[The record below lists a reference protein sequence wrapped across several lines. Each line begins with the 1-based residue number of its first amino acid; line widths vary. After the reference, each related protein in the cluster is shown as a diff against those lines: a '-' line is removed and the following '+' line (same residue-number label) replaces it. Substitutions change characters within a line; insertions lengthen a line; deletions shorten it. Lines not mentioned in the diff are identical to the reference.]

1 MRKKMGARGELIRRE
16 GEMKTEVA
24 IVGGGPAGAT
34 SAIFLLRQ
42 GIRPVIIEKET
53 FPRYHIG
60 ESMTGECGAIVRE
73 LGLETEMLRRRYPLK
88 HGVKVFGRSA
98 WFVPVMARS
107 ADGSLQGQVTWQV
120 RRSDFDQMLLETALA
135 QGAILVPGQAMTP
148 LVEDDGAVRGVRVRA
163 ADGGILDIESTML
176 LDCSGQATFL
186 ANAGIAGPKYLG
198 AYDRQMA
205 VFSQI
210 SGGLCD
216 DGSTRDQQP
225 GNTLIFYRQKYHWAW
240 WIPLDDE
247 TVSVGVVAPAAYF
260 QDKRES
266 KADYLSRELHEL
278 HPELKWRLPEIK
290 FTEKVRA
297 IANYSFQVK
306 RFAGKGYLC
315 IGDAHRFVDPIFSF
329 GLFVTMKEAQ
339 LAASAVKAYLA
350 GQDRDAA
357 DPFADYR
364 RYCERAID
372 ILEDTIDTFWEH
384 PLTFARL
391 VHMDHTAE
399 MIDIFANRVHEN
411 QPSPVV
417 LRMRRLLKR
426 ERTYDQEDIHSVPI
440 GSRYHPERAPLWE
453 EHALAWAG

>member
-1 MRKKMGARGELIRRE
+1 
-16 GEMKTEVA
+16 MKTQVA

-42 GIRPVIIEKET
+42 GIQPLIIEKEQ

-60 ESMTGECGAIVRE
+60 ESMTGECGALVRE
-73 LGLETEMLRRRYPLK
+73 LGLEAEMLRRRHPLK
-88 HGVKVFGRSA
+88 HGVKVFGQSA
-98 WFVPVMARS
+98 WFVPVMARA
-107 ADGSLQGQVTWQV
+107 ADGSLQEQITWQV
-120 RRSDFDQMLLETALA
+120 RRSDFDQMLLEMALA
-135 QGAILVPGQAMTP
+135 QGAILIPGQAIKP
-148 LVEDDGAVRGVRVRA
+148 LVGDDGAVRGVRVRA
-163 ADGGILDIESTML
+163 ADGGVLDIESEML
-176 LDCSGQATFL
+176 LDCSGQSTFL
-186 ANAGIAGPKYLG
+186 ANAGVTGPKYLG

-210 SGGLCD
+210 SGGLRD
-216 DGSTRDQQP
+216 DGSTRDRQP
-225 GNTLIFYRQKYHWAW
+225 GNTLIFYRHKYHWAW

-260 QDKRES
+260 QEKREN
-266 KADYLSRELHEL
+266 KADYLRRELHEL
-278 HPELKWRLPEIK
+278 HPELKRRVPEIQL
-290 FTEKVRA
+290 TEKTRA

-315 IGDAHRFVDPIFSF
+315 VGDAHRFVDPIFSF

-339 LAASAVKAYLA
+339 LADFAVRDYLN
-350 GQDRDAA
+350 GQGRDAEA
-357 DPFADYR
+357 PFADYQ
-364 RYCERAID
+364 RYCEKAID

-391 VHMDHTAE
+391 VHMDHTPE

-417 LRMRRLLKR
+417 GRMRRLLKR
-426 ERTYDQEDIHSVPI
+426 ERAYDQEDLYSVPI